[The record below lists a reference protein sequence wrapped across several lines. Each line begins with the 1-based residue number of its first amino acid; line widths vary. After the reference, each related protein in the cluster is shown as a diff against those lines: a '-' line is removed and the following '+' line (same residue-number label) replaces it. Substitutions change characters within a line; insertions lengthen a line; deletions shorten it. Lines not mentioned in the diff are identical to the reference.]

1 MSKVRIEVAHELIG
15 QSFVFN
21 ENNLGNFNSV
31 YDAISEGDVCTA
43 KLEYSGD
50 VYTGA
55 VAALNHTIVI
65 SFDTKVITPPGV
77 CIDIECTEKDDK
89 EIRCKN
95 QQFQVNDDIKL
106 AILDDEGCLKGWVR
120 LGDIFPE
127 VVHPKSLCELYE
139 VNKVPQGNLVASD
152 RILTVDDSCM
162 IKSVP
167 ATDLVCKEE

>member
-21 ENNLGNFNSV
+21 ENNLGNFQTI
-31 YDAISEGDVCTA
+31 YDVVSEGDACSA

-55 VAALNHTIVI
+55 VAASNHSIVV
-65 SFDTKVITPPGV
+65 SFDSKVITPPGV

-95 QQFQVNDDIKL
+95 QQYEVTNDTKI

-127 VVHPKSLCELYE
+127 IEHPNTLCKLYG
-139 VNKVPQGNLVASD
+139 VNKVPQGNLTASD

-162 IKSVP
+162 IKSIP
-167 ATDLVCKEE
+167 ATDIVCKDE